1 MADSRF
7 YDNRGPFSLAQVES
21 LTGALAMAGTSLVEV
36 QDVAPLD
43 RADGHHAS
51 YCDGVKFQPALRACR
66 AGAVFVS
73 EALAKFAPPGCVA
86 LVCRQPALAFAK
98 LATALYPKVGYFWP
112 AGREPLR
119 LIADSV
125 RVGADTVVAPG
136 AFLGENVEIGSGC
149 IIGSC
154 AVIGRGVR
162 IGRGTSI
169 GAHAS
174 ISHAL
179 VGDRCIVHAGARIGQ
194 DGFGFVGTTEGHYKI
209 PQLGRV
215 IIQDDVEIG
224 ANVTIDRGALADT
237 IIGEGTKID
246 NLVQIGHNTRIGRRC
261 IIVSQVGISGSCDIG
276 DFVVI
281 GGQTGVADHV
291 NIGQGAYVAAK
302 SGVSRSLEGG
312 KVYGGFPAR
321 PIEQWRREVGVVSR
335 LAKGKQGKNER
346 SGSQD

>member
-7 YDNRGPFSLAQVES
+7 YDNRGPFSLAQVEN
-21 LTGALAMAGTSLVEV
+21 LTGAAAMAGTNLGEV

-43 RADGHHAS
+43 RADWHHAS
-51 YCDGVKFQPALRACR
+51 YCDGVKFQSALRTTR

-73 EALAKFAPPGCVA
+73 EALARFAPPGCVA

-98 LATALYPKVGYFWP
+98 LAAAFYPTAGYFWP
-112 AGREPLR
+112 AGRGPLR

-125 RVGADTVVAPG
+125 LVGADTVVAPG
-136 AFLGENVEIGSGC
+136 AFLGENVEIGSGS
-149 IIGSC
+149 IIGSS

-162 IGRGTSI
+162 IGRGTTI
-169 GAHAS
+169 GAHTS

-179 VGDRCIVHAGARIGQ
+179 VGDRCIVHVGARIGQ

-237 IIGEGTKID
+237 IVGEGTIID

-321 PIEQWRREVGVVSR
+321 LIEQWRREVGVVSR